1 MSVDPSG
8 SVNYYQVLGL
18 SPFHPR
24 NHQHISRET
33 IKAAYH
39 RTLLL
44 HHPDKALAKS
54 PNIPIQSRVHNL
66 PALTVDR
73 IVTAYQVLSDSD
85 QKRLY
90 DHQLLRETL
99 HYNLNKQ
106 SETKAAV
113 SETVDLEDLIYSE
126 QLTAWQRPCRCGAN
140 PAFQVTEQQLES
152 EAQTGEVLVDCQG
165 CSLRIRVL
173 FQALDDQ

>member
-1 MSVDPSG
+1 MTGDPSE
-8 SVNYYQVLGL
+8 SINHYQVLGL
-18 SPFHPR
+18 PPYHPKNQQR
-24 NHQHISRET
+24 ISKEE
-33 IKAAYH
+33 IKTAYH

-44 HHPDKALAKS
+44 HHPDKALTKS
-54 PNIPIQSRVHNL
+54 PNVSVQSRVHNP

-90 DHQLLRETL
+90 DHQLLQETL
-99 HYNLNKQ
+99 HYNLSKH

-126 QLTAWQRPCRCGAN
+126 QQRAWQRSCRCGAN
-140 PAFQVTEQQLES
+140 PAFQITEHQLEN
-152 EAQTGEVLVDCQG
+152 EAQTGEVLVDCRG